1 VVSVEAG
8 SPAERGGVLLGDV
21 IVGIGGTP
29 VSQMNDLM
37 SRLTSEAVGTKIR
50 IRLIRG
56 GAVQEIEVTV
66 GER

>member
-1 VVSVEAG
+1 
-8 SPAERGGVLLGDV
+8 VLLGDV
-21 IVGIGGTP
+21 IVGVSGTP
-29 VSQMNDLM
+29 ISHLNDLM
-37 SRLTSEAVGTKIR
+37 SRLTSETVGTKLR